1 MAVNASDSAAQRY
14 ANNTDGDEWQSEVND
29 ADVDG
34 DEWVDGLADKTDLEN
49 TDQLDGSI
57 WADEF
62 GVDDED
68 ADEYEAE
75 TTAQAWA
82 DGWGDV
88 EEWDI

>member
-14 ANNTDGDEWQSEVND
+14 ANNTDGDEWYSEANS
-29 ADVDG
+29 ADIDG
-34 DEWVDGLADKTDLEN
+34 DDWVDGLEDNTDLAN

-57 WADEF
+57 WADEYE
-62 GVDDED
+62 VSQED
-68 ADEYEAE
+68 ADEYDDN